1 MSFKKLIYGSI
12 PLLIVILGITYLT
25 SGFNAFP
32 NALVAWGTLMLAI
45 ATFMLIR
52 HSEKQE
58 QRRREYEQ
66 QNRDEDK
73 ERDFRRRLIDD
84 IFRWAHEATV
94 SVNAIGGVK
103 SQKDLRNILPS
114 LGAALAYFR
123 DAGLVIDTSKGFFSE
138 AFTKL
143 VFETLDNFKAYV
155 GLLKPTKTKLS
166 TKQKE
171 GINTARSAIDQSL
184 IHLKDAIIRLR
195 VDLKL

>member
-1 MSFKKLIYGSI
+1 
-12 PLLIVILGITYLT
+12 
-25 SGFNAFP
+25 
-32 NALVAWGTLMLAI
+32 MLAV

-94 SVNAIGGVK
+94 YVNAIGGVK
-103 SQKDLRNILPS
+103 SQKDLRDILPS
-114 LGAALAYFR
+114 LEAALTYFR
-123 DAGLVIDTSKGFFSE
+123 DAGLVIDTSKDFFGE

-155 GLLKPTKTKLS
+155 GLLTQMKPKLS
-166 TKQKE
+166 TEQKE
-171 GINTARSAIDQSL
+171 RIKTARSAIDKSL
-184 IHLKDAIIRLR
+184 THLKDAIIRLR
-195 VDLKL
+195 VDRKL